1 MHKRIMMKKGD
12 IIHLP
17 VDAIVNAA
25 RASLRPGGGVS
36 GAIHRAAGP
45 KLKKLCQQQRHQQGS
60 CQTGRAVIT
69 DAGNLP
75 SRKVIH
81 AVGPVWWW
89 GWRATLKQS
98 QLACAYQNSLLLAVE
113 HGLQTIAFPAISTG
127 HYHFPRVL
135 AARIAI
141 TTVRD
146 FLKSNHV
153 ISQVIFVCFKEKDAA
168 IYRAALDFYLIGEN
182 DL

>member
-1 MHKRIMMKKGD
+1 MHKRIMMIKGD
-12 IIHLP
+12 ITHLP

-25 RASLRPGGGVS
+25 RTSLRSGSGVS

-60 CQTGRAVIT
+60 CQTG
-69 DAGNLP
+69 
-75 SRKVIH
+75 H

-89 GWRATLKQS
+89 GWRAALKQS
-98 QLACAYQNSLLLAVE
+98 QLASAYQNSLLLAVE

-127 HYHFPRVL
+127 HYHFPRLL

-146 FLKSNHV
+146 FLKSNPV
-153 ISQVIFVCFKEKDAA
+153 ISQVIFVCFSEKDAG
-168 IYRAALDFYLIGEN
+168 IYQKFLDFYLNEED
-182 DL
+182 DLC

>member
-1 MHKRIMMKKGD
+1 MHKRIMMIKGD
-12 IIHLP
+12 ITHLP

-25 RASLRPGGGVS
+25 RTSLRSGGGVS

-60 CQTGRAVIT
+60 CPTGHAVIT

-89 GWRATLKQS
+89 GWRAALKQS
-98 QLACAYQNSLLLAVE
+98 QLASAYQNSLLLAVE

-127 HYHFPRVL
+127 HYHFPRLL

-146 FLKSNHV
+146 FLKSTPV
-153 ISQVIFVCFKEKDAA
+153 ISQVIFVCFSEKDAA
-168 IYRAALDFYLIGEN
+168 IYQTYLDFYLKGEK
-182 DL
+182 